1 MRKLTTLPEHRRLP
15 VAWSWHCYRLENG
28 ELRTVQAIVPEF
40 IDPKRPA
47 PVIARIVAAQS
58 EPHDLPEGMMG
69 KDRGANM
76 NRLCG
81 EADPWLRPDESRAYE
96 SESLTLRGSSLL
108 ALKTTHTTGEA
119 RIRIAELERQLQR
132 SEEMETI
139 IVTFALLWLAGL
151 VIKFD

>member
-58 EPHDLPEGMMG
+58 EPHDLPEGMKG
-69 KDRGANM
+69 KRSG
-76 NRLCG
+76 G
-81 EADPWLRPDESRAYE
+81 EHE
-96 SESLTLRGSSLL
+96 
-108 ALKTTHTTGEA
+108 
-119 RIRIAELERQLQR
+119 
-132 SEEMETI
+132 
-139 IVTFALLWLAGL
+139 
-151 VIKFD
+151 